1 MPILCLLAAIVIA
14 ALMFAAVY
22 AFSYGIAKVALKVLP
37 ESDPN
42 EGLPMCARN
51 NRRSKIPGLPLLK
64 WPQPAWRIR
73 FQDPARTPL
82 FLVRGNLYYDL
93 PRL

>member
-42 EGLPMCARN
+42 EGLPTSCCVPAN
-51 NRRSKIPGLPLLK
+51 SRRSKIPGLPLLK
-64 WPQPAWRIR
+64 MATTCVANTLSR
-73 FQDPARTPL
+73 FSKNATVPGQRQSIL
-82 FLVRGNLYYDL
+82 
-93 PRL
+93 

>member
-1 MPILCLLAAIVIA
+1 MILLTLLAAILIA

-42 EGLPMCARN
+42 EGLPML
-51 NRRSKIPGLPLLK
+51 SLIH
-64 WPQPAWRIR
+64 I
-73 FQDPARTPL
+73 
-82 FLVRGNLYYDL
+82 
-93 PRL
+93 

>member
-1 MPILCLLAAIVIA
+1 MPILCLLAAILIA

-42 EGLPMCARN
+42 EGLPMCAR
-51 NRRSKIPGLPLLK
+51 K

-73 FQDPARTPL
+73 FPGPARTPL